1 MKTGTLRT
9 MMWMALMYLLAATP
23 SIAQTDCGITG
34 PTSVGTNQSFTLCGP
49 SGGGFEYEWY
59 GPGLG
64 SANQGRCVTARVSS
78 TGTYEFLLVLS
89 VDGAEVDRC
98 SRIVNVGGS
107 TGGAGSCAISGPTS
121 IESGASARLCAQ
133 NDGLHTYSWTGPN
146 GFAATGACVTVDE
159 GGTYYLTSRNSLTRS
174 VRQCVHQLT
183 VIGTPGR
190 ADCDITGPASIAEGS
205 TAQLCAPTR
214 SNATYRWTGPQGF
227 TASTR
232 CPTVDMPGTYTVT
245 IRSSSSGRS
254 ERCSH
259 TLDPA
264 GYGSGDDQDPDEV
277 TQDNCPR
284 PLRFWRDAFGV
295 SQRGGGEVT
304 GITQSDARRIAQ
316 RVDEKSTFFNW
327 TNDVEG
333 MRAALSPGSP
343 LTRRKQVARQYA
355 ALLANVV
362 TGELNLGSRGVEGI
376 GLDLD
381 TPVSFGGARTVRE
394 LIALTDRMLRANR
407 GNYSR
412 LNSTLTQI
420 NNAQGIG
427 ADCE

>member
-1 MKTGTLRT
+1 
-9 MMWMALMYLLAATP
+9 MALMCLLAATP
-23 SIAQTDCGITG
+23 SIAQTACGITG
-34 PTSVGTNQSFTLCGP
+34 PSSVGTNQSFTLCGP
-49 SGGGFEYEWY
+49 SGGGYEYEWY

-64 SANQGRCVTARVSS
+64 SANQGRCVAAKVSS
-78 TGTYEFLLVLS
+78 AGTYEFLLVLK

-98 SRIVNVGGS
+98 RRIVNVGGS

-121 IESGASARLCAQ
+121 IESGASARLCAP
-133 NDGLHTYSWTGPN
+133 NDGLHTYTWTGPN
-146 GFAATGACVTVDE
+146 GFTATGACVTVDE

-183 VIGTPGR
+183 VVGMPGR
-190 ADCDITGPASIAEGS
+190 AGCDITGPVSIAEGS
-205 TAQLCAPTR
+205 TAQLCAPAW

-232 CPTVDMPGTYTVT
+232 CPTVDAPGTYTVT

-264 GYGSGDDQDPDEV
+264 GYGTGDDQDPDEV
-277 TQDNCPR
+277 AQDNCPR
-284 PLRFWRDAFGV
+284 PLRFWRDAFGI
-295 SQRGGGEVT
+295 SRRGGGGEIT
-304 GITQSDARRIAQ
+304 GITQSDARMIAR
-316 RVDEKSTFFNW
+316 RVDETSTFFNW

-333 MRAALSPGSP
+333 LRTALNPGSP

-355 ALLANVV
+355 VLLANVV
-362 TGELNLGSRGVEGI
+362 TGELNLGSRGVEGV

-381 TPVSFGGARTVRE
+381 APVNFGGATTVRE
-394 LIALTDRMLRANR
+394 LMALTDRMLRANR

-412 LNSTLTQI
+412 LNATLTQI
-420 NNAQGIG
+420 NNGRGIE

>member
-1 MKTGTLRT
+1 MKTYTTRI
-9 MMWMALMYLLAATP
+9 MMWIGLMYLVAATP
-23 SIAQTDCGITG
+23 SIAQTACGITA
-34 PTSVGTNQSFTLCGP
+34 PSSVGTNQSFTLCGP
-49 SGGGFEYEWY
+49 SGGGYEYEWY

-64 SANQGRCVTARVSS
+64 NANETRCVTARVSS
-78 TGTYEFLLVLS
+78 SGTYEYLLVLR

-98 SRIVNVGGS
+98 KRIVNVGGS
-107 TGGAGSCAISGPTS
+107 TGGAGSCAITGPTS

-133 NDGLHTYSWTGPN
+133 NDGLHTYSWTGPD
-146 GFAATGACVTVDE
+146 GFTATGACITVDQ

-183 VIGTPGR
+183 VVGMPGR
-190 ADCDITGPASIAEGS
+190 GDCDITGPVSIAEGS
-205 TAQLCAPTR
+205 TAQLCAPAR

-232 CPTVDMPGTYTVT
+232 CPTVDAAGTYYVT
-245 IRSSSSGRS
+245 IRNSNSGRT

-259 TLDPA
+259 TLDLA
-264 GYGSGDDQDPDEV
+264 GTGTGDDQDADEAAW
-277 TQDNCPR
+277 DNCPR
-284 PLRFWRDAFGV
+284 PLRFWRGVFG
-295 SQRGGGEVT
+295 SNQRGGDVDGMTPSEL
-304 GITQSDARRIAQ
+304 RRIAQ
-316 RVDEKSTFFNW
+316 RVDEMSTFFNW
-327 TNDVEG
+327 TNDVDG
-333 MRAALSPGSP
+333 MRTALSPGSP

-355 ALLANVV
+355 ALLANVA

-381 TPVSFGGARTVRE
+381 TPVNFGAARTVRE